1 MRNGFLTSPALP
13 VMASSASVSP
23 SQWSRWSQF
32 GWCRLHLLIPV
43 PQGCDGNLAP
53 CSWEDA
59 IVAVAKALDSSP
71 PEQIAAVAG
80 GQADGEVS
88 FDERNE
94 NPSILPHCGA
104 WFDGGLWQ
112 YF

>member
-1 MRNGFLTSPALP
+1 MN
-13 VMASSASVSP
+13 
-23 SQWSRWSQF
+23 
-32 GWCRLHLLIPV
+32 LLNSGNT
-43 PQGCDGNLAP
+43 QGCDGNLAP

-88 FDERNE
+88 DHGNE
-94 NPSILPHCGA
+94 IILHN
-104 WFDGGLWQ
+104 DGCLD
-112 YF
+112 

>member
-1 MRNGFLTSPALP
+1 MILLSLP
-13 VMASSASVSP
+13 
-23 SQWSRWSQF
+23 
-32 GWCRLHLLIPV
+32 LV

-88 FDERNE
+88 
-94 NPSILPHCGA
+94 
-104 WFDGGLWQ
+104 
-112 YF
+112 